1 MFVAV
6 FNSRL
11 LQCGGLDL
19 LFQLGAQS
27 SLAAIRGKVAR
38 ALAVLMARRSA
49 YRKAIFDRGV
59 VDLLD
64 SFFVASTSSSLAPAA
79 APSQAA
85 PAVAAAAASPDRLK
99 AIPAHDM
106 SRSSVPATRGD
117 ASPSLRRRHSDEL
130 AVHDAAQR
138 DRLRPDDVGT
148 IVSVCHMI
156 VSLLER
162 DDGIGSAAAQRIAA
176 GRIVARVANL
186 ALSPADDDRLHAAIA
201 LALEHLVRW
210 RPTCDVACK
219 VGVLRPLIL
228 IALDADETI
237 QLCAARSLACLAGVS
252 QSYGVRADERQRA
265 DGDGVRARI
274 ATLAAG
280 GVLLPLLEL
289 CRATNDEVR
298 TLGVQI
304 MERVAE
310 GQHERLQLARHC
322 ALDTLVPILASSS
335 VGDIRNVL
343 HIVDLIAGDAACATE
358 ARLGAFDDGGIGSR
372 LVRSVARVLAQHGA
386 LERACVLTL
395 QTLFFAERDWT
406 ATHTTPLWR
415 ALRDGDRRV
424 AVDAMKKVVQATE
437 ARIEDGGARRETDAS
452 DKAFLNALQQQC
464 LPPANNSKLVKA

>member
-1 MFVAV
+1 MV
-6 FNSRL
+6 
-11 LQCGGLDL
+11 
-19 LFQLGAQS
+19 
-27 SLAAIRGKVAR
+27 
-38 ALAVLMARRSA
+38 
-49 YRKAIFDRGV
+49 
-59 VDLLD
+59 
-64 SFFVASTSSSLAPAA
+64 
-79 APSQAA
+79 
-85 PAVAAAAASPDRLK
+85 
-99 AIPAHDM
+99 
-106 SRSSVPATRGD
+106 
-117 ASPSLRRRHSDEL
+117 
-130 AVHDAAQR
+130 
-138 DRLRPDDVGT
+138 
-148 IVSVCHMI
+148 

-162 DDGIGSAAAQRIAA
+162 DDGIGNAAAQRIAA
-176 GRIVARVANL
+176 SRIVARVANL
-186 ALSPADDDRLHAAIA
+186 ALSPADDDRLHATIA

-210 RPTCDVACK
+210 RATCDVACK

-265 DGDGVRARI
+265 DDGARARI

-289 CRATNDEVR
+289 CRASNDEVR

-310 GQHERLQLARHC
+310 GQRERLQLARHC
-322 ALDTLVPILASSS
+322 ALDTLVPILVSSS
-335 VGDIRNVL
+335 IGDIRNVL
-343 HIVDLIAGDAACATE
+343 HIIDLIAGDAACAAE

-372 LVRSVARVLAQHGA
+372 LVRSVARVLAQHSA

-395 QTLFFAERDWT
+395 ETLFFAERDWT
-406 ATHTTPLWR
+406 AAHATPLCC

-437 ARIEDGGARRETDAS
+437 ARIDDGGARRETDAS

-464 LPPANNSKLVKA
+464 LVANNSRPKA